1 MKKLILILA
10 TLALFSQSFADCIHT
25 VFEYEQATIAGYDKS
40 FDGLLFDSMYVDKG
54 TANTRGN
61 SIYILKYYRTGD
73 KVDSAYEANLRNG
86 EWQYKTTI
94 NPDSVVFDIDH
105 VENNWTIIGSAN
117 GVSDTIS
124 IYFDG
129 DSLAITSTDEAGK
142 YTNIYVMGNDTLFRY
157 FESEIIVNDERD
169 TNTCYVKDSRD
180 NYVTTWYRY
189 DTEVKSRAW
198 STCRRRASAP
208 RPPPQGSSGSQLQ
221 KCKTLRPPRSP
232 RPRKIHCRI
241 FEVSSQHLNIYQKVI
256 NGYFKKVKGRRC
268 RRSLFFVRYTKLC
281 GNAKP
286 TC

>member
-1 MKKLILILA
+1 MKKLILTFA
-10 TLALFSQSFADCIHT
+10 LALFSQSFADCIHT

-61 SIYILKYYRTGD
+61 SIYILKYYWTGD

-94 NPDSVVFDIDH
+94 NPDSVVYDIDH
-105 VENNWTIIGSAN
+105 VENNWTIMGSAN

-142 YTNIYVMGNDTLFRY
+142 YTNIYVMGNDTLFRRS
-157 FESEIIVNDERD
+157 ESEIIVNDEKD

-189 DTEVKSRAW
+189 DTEVK
-198 STCRRRASAP
+198 
-208 RPPPQGSSGSQLQ
+208 
-221 KCKTLRPPRSP
+221 
-232 RPRKIHCRI
+232 
-241 FEVSSQHLNIYQKVI
+241 NDKVI
-256 NGYFKKVKGRRC
+256 VSKTYIEDGLDHKVMTYFMFRRKGGTTAIHRNIRSAIVLEKTKQFDLLGRPAKSKHIIKVNR
-268 RRSLFFVRYTKLC
+268 
-281 GNAKP
+281 
-286 TC
+286 

>member
-1 MKKLILILA
+1 MKKIILTFA
-10 TLALFSQSFADCIHT
+10 LALFSQSFADCIHT

-61 SIYILKYYRTGD
+61 SIYILKYYWTGD

-94 NPDSVVFDIDH
+94 NPDSVVYDIDH
-105 VENNWTIIGSAN
+105 VENNWTIMGSAN

-142 YTNIYVMGNDTLFRY
+142 YTNIYVMGNDTLFRRS
-157 FESEIIVNDERD
+157 ESEIIVNDEKD

-189 DTEVKSRAW
+189 DTEVK
-198 STCRRRASAP
+198 
-208 RPPPQGSSGSQLQ
+208 
-221 KCKTLRPPRSP
+221 
-232 RPRKIHCRI
+232 
-241 FEVSSQHLNIYQKVI
+241 NDKVI
-256 NGYFKKVKGRRC
+256 VSKTYIEDGLDHKVMTYFLFRRKGGTDAIHRKFHPAIIPEKVKKFDLLGRP
-268 RRSLFFVRYTKLC
+268 
-281 GNAKP
+281 AKSEHIIKVNR
-286 TC
+286 

>member
-94 NPDSVVFDIDH
+94 NPDSVVYDIDH
-105 VENNWTIIGSAN
+105 VENNWTIMGSAN

-142 YTNIYVMGNDTLFRY
+142 YTNIYVMGNDTLFRRS
-157 FESEIIVNDERD
+157 ESEIIVNDEKD

-189 DTEVKSRAW
+189 DTEVKNDRVIVSK
-198 STCRRRASAP
+198 TYIEDGLDHKVMTYFMFRRKAGTDAILHKV
-208 RPPPQGSSGSQLQ
+208 RPAVNYKNARHFDLLGRPAQG
-221 KCKTLRPPRSP
+221 K
-232 RPRKIHCRI
+232 
-241 FEVSSQHLNIYQKVI
+241 
-256 NGYFKKVKGRRC
+256 
-268 RRSLFFVRYTKLC
+268 YTVEFLK
-281 GNAKP
+281 
-286 TC
+286 

>member
-1 MKKLILILA
+1 MKKIILTFA
-10 TLALFSQSFADCIHT
+10 LALFSQSFADCIHT
-25 VFEYEQATIAGYDKS
+25 VFEYEQASIAHYDKS
-40 FDGLLFDSMYVDKG
+40 FDGLLFDSVYVDKG

-61 SIYILKYYRTGD
+61 SIYILKYYWTGD
-73 KVDSAYEANLRNG
+73 KIDSAYEANLRKG

-94 NPDSVVFDIDH
+94 NPDSVVYDIDH

-157 FESEIIVNDERD
+157 SESEIIVNDEKD

-189 DTEVKSRAW
+189 DTEVKNDRVIVSK
-198 STCRRRASAP
+198 TYIEDGLDHKVMTYFLFRRKGGTDAIRSKV
-208 RPPPQGSSGSQLQ
+208 RPAIIP
-221 KCKTLRPPRSP
+221 
-232 RPRKIHCRI
+232 
-241 FEVSSQHLNIYQKVI
+241 E
-256 NGYFKKVKGRRC
+256 KVKKFDLLGRPAKGK
-268 RRSLFFVRYTKLC
+268 YTVEF
-281 GNAKP
+281 
-286 TC
+286 